1 MEKRDKKII
10 ALLGAAVP
18 TSVMVVNLIN
28 AGIAEGSILAW
39 LYLVPVI
46 CVIYPLSVFLSVRIP
61 ANHPYEVLLTSL
73 TLPGL
78 VLLIAAGLQL
88 PK

>member
-1 MEKRDKKII
+1 MEKRDKKTI

-28 AGIAEGSILAW
+28 VGITEGSIPAW

-46 CVIYPLSVFLSVRIP
+46 FVIYPLSVFLAMRIP
-61 ANHPYEVLLTSL
+61 ASHPYEVLLTSL
-73 TLPGL
+73 TFPGL
-78 VLLIAAGLQL
+78 ILAIAAGLQL